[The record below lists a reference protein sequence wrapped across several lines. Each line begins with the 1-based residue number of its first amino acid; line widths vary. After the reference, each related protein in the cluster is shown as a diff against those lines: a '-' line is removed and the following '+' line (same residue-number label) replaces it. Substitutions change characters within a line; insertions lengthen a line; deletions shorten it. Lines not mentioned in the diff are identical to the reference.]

1 MHLVRIVVDA
11 NWNTGCSAQRVSV
24 DWVPVGDYLGRCVRP
39 GFSARSL
46 LALQTVLSEEDDPRS
61 LETILEFRM
70 SALSFN
76 KRSFRIAVAAG

>member
-1 MHLVRIVVDA
+1 MGLVCIVVDA

-24 DWVPVGDYLGRCVRP
+24 DWVPVGDCFGRCVRP

-46 LALQTVLSEEDDPRS
+46 PTLQTVLSEEDDASS
-61 LETILEFRM
+61 LETMLEFRM